1 MRQGRAQAGRER
13 EVWMLGPGPGMRG
26 GIAAVLASLLDGGLA
41 QRVPL
46 RCLNTF
52 ADAGAGAKLGRFAKA
67 FLCLLAA
74 LLSRRVALVHAHV
87 ASHGSFWRKSLLL
100 ALARGFGVPTVFH
113 LHGGGFADFAAG
125 LGPGWRQRWVRHSLQ
140 ASDRVVCLSAR
151 WQAWV
156 QGFAPAARA
165 VVLQN
170 PVRVPSDAELAALR
184 AGGDAAAPPFVLYLG
199 LIAPAKGSFDLLGA
213 WPAVRTQAPTWQLKM
228 GGNGDSAAL
237 LQRAA
242 DLGVSASVHY
252 LGWVAGEHK
261 QGLIAHAS
269 VFVLPSYNE
278 GLPVA
283 VLEAMAC
290 GVPVVCTPVGG
301 VPDIVADGQEGLLV
315 PVGDPAALADALV
328 RLAGQPALR
337 QALGQ
342 AGRRRVLAH
351 NAVPIVVEQWRALY
365 QELLP

>member
-1 MRQGRAQAGRER
+1 MRRGKLPAGRER
-13 EVWMLGPGPGMRG
+13 QIWMLGPGPGMRG
-26 GIAAVLASLLDGGLA
+26 GIAAVLASLLQGGLA
-41 QRVPL
+41 QQVPL

-52 ADAGAGAKLGRFAKA
+52 ADAGAVAKLGRFAGA
-67 FLCLLAA
+67 CLRLLAA
-74 LLSRRVALVHAHV
+74 LLSRRVSLVHAHV
-87 ASHGSFWRKSLLL
+87 ASHGSFWRKSMLL
-100 ALARGFGVPTVFH
+100 ALARGFDLPTVFH
-113 LHGGGFADFAAG
+113 LHGGGFADFASG

-140 ASDRVVCLSAR
+140 ASDRVVCLSPR

-156 QGFAPAARA
+156 QGFAPGAK
-165 VVLQN
+165 VGVIQN
-170 PVRVPSDAELAALR
+170 PVQVLSDAELAALR
-184 AGGDAAAPPFVLYLG
+184 ADSDAAAPPFVLYLG
-199 LIAPAKGSFDLLGA
+199 LIAPSKGTFDLLSA
-213 WPAVRTQAPTWQLKM
+213 WPAVQAQAPTWQLKV

-242 DLGVSASVHY
+242 DLGVAASVQY
-252 LGWVAGEHK
+252 LGWVTGEHK
-261 QGLIAHAS
+261 QGLIAAAG
-269 VFVLPSYNE
+269 VFVLTSYNE

-365 QELLP
+365 RELLP